1 MFEVLIRDMVLLLRE
16 EDESFLKLLITVA
29 LRHLRRHNVNEV
41 IFVNGYHAFLV
52 FVLISALGV
61 ICQFRDESLNLLL
74 RRLEAKSAQGN
85 AQVLQRDVVVH
96 VRVKELEGLLEV
108 LALLRGQLLP
118 VLAARLLPCRRGRR
132 ID

>member
-1 MFEVLIRDMVLLLRE
+1 MLEVLIRDMVLLLRE

-108 LALLRGQLLP
+108 LALFRGQLLP

>member
-1 MFEVLIRDMVLLLRE
+1 MLEVLIRDMVLLLRE
-16 EDESFLKLLITVA
+16 EDESFLKLLVTVA

-52 FVLISALGV
+52 FVLISTLGV

-74 RRLEAKSAQGN
+74 GRFEAKSAQSN
-85 AQVLQRDVVVH
+85 TQVLQSDVVVH
-96 VRVKELEGLLEV
+96 VRVKKLESLLEV
-108 LALLRGQLLP
+108 LALLCGKLLP
-118 VLAARLLPCRRGRR
+118 VLAARLLPSRCGRR

>member
-1 MFEVLIRDMVLLLRE
+1 MLEVLIRDMVLLLRE

-108 LALLRGQLLP
+108 FALLRSQLLS

>member
-1 MFEVLIRDMVLLLRE
+1 MLEVLIRDMVLLLRE
-16 EDESFLKLLITVA
+16 QDESFLKLLIAVA

-74 RRLEAKSAQGN
+74 RWLKTKSAKGN
-85 AQVLQRDVVVH
+85 AQVL
-96 VRVKELEGLLEV
+96 
-108 LALLRGQLLP
+108 
-118 VLAARLLPCRRGRR
+118 
-132 ID
+132 